1 MSEHTPSELRPAQVP
16 VGPSR
21 RLPPFAA
28 ARTITALILREV
40 ISRYGRTPGGYIW
53 ALVQPLS
60 IILILSFAFALLQR
74 NPALGTSFILFKA
87 TGFLVVQMTMQTAG
101 FAGTALQFSRA
112 LLAYPRVS
120 WIDAVMARVLLNVYI
135 KVLVSAIIL
144 TGIMYFEE
152 VRTLLH
158 WPSILLAMG
167 MAAILGFGLGVLN
180 CFLFQRFP
188 LWQQVWGIMTAPI
201 TLVSGVIILYEDM
214 PTLAQKILWYNPLLH
229 LTATMRQGF
238 YPIYSPQ
245 YLSYVYVS
253 LWVLVPMAL
262 GLILMRRYHRVL
274 LQL

>member
-1 MSEHTPSELRPAQVP
+1 MSDQSSYVAPPAQIP
-16 VGPSR
+16 AGASR
-21 RLPPFAA
+21 RLPPFAT
-28 ARTITALILREV
+28 ARTISALILREV

-53 ALVQPLS
+53 ALVQPMA

-101 FAGTALQFSRA
+101 YAGMALQFSRP

-120 WIDAVMARVLLNVYI
+120 WIDAVLARVVLNVYI
-135 KVLVSAIIL
+135 KLVVSTIIL
-144 TGIMYFEE
+144 TGIVYFEQ

-167 MAAILGFGLGVLN
+167 MAAMLGLALGVLN
-180 CFLFQRFP
+180 CFLFMRFP
-188 LWQQVWGIMTAPI
+188 VWQQVWGILTAPV

-214 PTLAQKILWYNPLLH
+214 PPLAQKILWYNPLLH
-229 LTATMRQGF
+229 LTGIMRDGF

-245 YLSYVYVS
+245 YVSYVYVS
-253 LWVLVPMAL
+253 LWVVVPMTL